1 VHSVIDAKKLLDIL
15 LGAAAQIGQPA
26 KPSPGQ
32 APAAAAG
39 ASGGNN
45 AAPAGSLGL
54 PPKVNETVHQ
64 VTGQSPDQLLRKAK
78 DVVERNPGLAQA
90 AAIGLAGLLF
100 GARKRGRGLP
110 GRLARLGGLALI
122 GGLAYKALQNSRA
135 GHALIEGTPAAAGD
149 QGGAPA
155 GQVSASGAAPGATTG
170 QASIGGSEAA
180 RNAAHPPGPSASPS
194 ALDIPK
200 GSSFHP
206 VAQTEDDALLYLR
219 TMVAAAACDGHI
231 DEAERSRIT
240 RGLTEAG
247 IDPETT
253 RWLEREMASPADV
266 EELAAGVTNPD
277 KAAQVY
283 AAASIAIDPDNMQER
298 EFLRQLRE
306 ALDLDQAVQAQIDS
320 TAAALKLDT
329 PT

>member
-1 VHSVIDAKKLLDIL
+1 VHSVIEAKKLLDVL

-26 KPSPGQ
+26 KPSPDQ
-32 APAAAAG
+32 TPAAG
-39 ASGGNN
+39 AGASAQN
-45 AAPAGSLGL
+45 ASARAGSLGL
-54 PPKVNETVHQ
+54 PPKVNETVQQ

-110 GRLARLGGLALI
+110 GRLARLGGLAVI

-135 GHALIEGTPAAAGD
+135 GHGLLEGTPTASGD
-149 QGGAPA
+149 QASAPA
-155 GQVSASGAAPGATTG
+155 GQVSASGSAQGASTG
-170 QASIGGSEAA
+170 KASTGGSA
-180 RNAAHPPGPSASPS
+180 RDAAHPLGPSGSAS
-194 ALDIPK
+194 ALDVPK

-231 DEAERSRIT
+231 DEAERSRIA

-266 EELAAGVTNPD
+266 EELAAGVNNPD

-283 AAASIAIDPDNMQER
+283 AAACIAIDPDNVQER

-306 ALDLDQAVQAQIDS
+306 ALDLDQAVQTQIDS

-329 PT
+329 PI